1 MSLSINIAASGSERW
16 KVGLIHIDL
25 HKILTLIGHIRP
37 LTMLAVQRGSFH
49 ETSGELKNA
58 GPSGDGDTGSKALH
72 SVDAMAIELAT
83 GLSIADVEALGSSP
97 PPEARA
103 EIAVKFAH
111 EFDRIAG
118 SSINKLT
125 ADLLSLFSKDRDR
138 LVRKRFAESIKTSP
152 FLPPNIAQRL
162 VKDVIEVA
170 APILR
175 ESPVLD
181 DVLIGDIAT
190 SMPES
195 YVLTIAERRPL
206 SEGVVDLL
214 IEHKG
219 TRRVISRLL
228 DNEGADIS
236 ETALLH
242 LRDWGQS
249 DPDIAD
255 RFRRRPN
262 LPFIFVNQSVIEL
275 ADSIRWSSLG
285 ERIMTKSEATL
296 LQNQFEGRA
305 GHRSSYKS
313 ERFLRLHRALK
324 EEFERGLLSSSNL
337 LASLRDGDIDRLE
350 CGFAIMAN
358 LDLRRVRQLLFSSDR
373 RGLIALCLKAGFSTA
388 DYLAFRMALT
398 LAELGTVREQPQ
410 QRYSEKAMRFAQEQ
424 FEKMRAD
431 PYQLKSW
438 LPPDAA

>member
-1 MSLSINIAASGSERW
+1 MLTVQHGSI
-16 KVGLIHIDL
+16 
-25 HKILTLIGHIRP
+25 
-37 LTMLAVQRGSFH
+37 H
-49 ETSGELKNA
+49 ETSGALKNGGSSECINIGSE
-58 GPSGDGDTGSKALH
+58 GPH
-72 SVDAMAIELAT
+72 SVDAIAIELAT
-83 GLSIADVEALGSSP
+83 GLSIIDVETLGSAPSP
-97 PPEARA
+97 EVRAR
-103 EIAVKFAH
+103 IAAKFAH

-125 ADLLSLFSKDRDR
+125 ADLLSLFSKDQDR
-138 LVRKRFAESIKTSP
+138 LVRKRFAECIKTSP
-152 FLPPNIAQRL
+152 NLPSKIAQRL
-162 VKDVIEVA
+162 AKDVIEVA

-190 SMPES
+190 SMPEP
-195 YVLTIAERRPL
+195 YVLTIAERQPL
-206 SEGVVDLL
+206 SEGMVDLL
-214 IEHKG
+214 IAHKG

-255 RFRRRPN
+255 QFRRRPN
-262 LPFIFVNQSVIEL
+262 LPFAFVNQGVIEL
-275 ADSIRWSSLG
+275 ADSIRWRSLG

-296 LQNQFEGRA
+296 LQNHFEGRA
-305 GHRSSYKS
+305 GHRSSHKS

-324 EEFERGLLSSSNL
+324 EEFERGLLNSSHL
-337 LASLRDGDIDRLE
+337 LAFLRDRDIDRLE
-350 CGFAIMAN
+350 CGFAIMAD

-373 RGLIALCLKAGFSTA
+373 RGLIALCLEAGFSTA

-398 LAELGTVREQPQ
+398 LAELGTVRKQPQ
-410 QRYSEKAMRFAQEQ
+410 QRYSEKAMRFAQNQ

-431 PYQLKSW
+431 PHQLKRW
-438 LPPDAA
+438 LPPEST